1 MGSIVKL
8 CRGLIDTIRWLQSVL
23 LRLECSDVGLQLVN
37 LMLILGLTVSL
48 HLLDSGSELDGVF
61 SLELA
66 PQLGGLSLMLF
77 ESHLLLAG

>member
-1 MGSIVKL
+1 MGSIVEL
-8 CRGLIDTIRWLQSVL
+8 CSGLIYTIRWLQSVL
-23 LRLECSDVGLQLVN
+23 LRLECSDVGLQLVD

-48 HLLDSGSELDGVF
+48 HLLDSGSDLDGVL

-77 ESHLLLAG
+77 EGHLLLAG